1 MSHSLPPPGKREL
14 VLFALGYLAVAVLY
28 WVFEPQPTES
38 YFDETAGVVDVRKY
52 GTTNFVLVRSDVRDS
67 SLHCTQL
74 FYNQGMTS
82 ITHCGD

>member
-14 VLFALGYLAVAVLY
+14 ALFALGYVLVAVLY
-28 WVFEPQPTES
+28 WMFEPQPTES
-38 YFDETAGVVDVRKY
+38 YFDETAGVVDVRKF
-52 GTTNFVLVRSDVRDS
+52 GTTNLALVRSDVRDS